1 MMKLKNNKGFTLV
14 ELVVSIAILG
24 IIITPL
30 SSLFIST
37 IKNNVR
43 AEDKLI
49 ANQLA
54 QEYMEQVMAD
64 ILKVIDSTDGPYTKT
79 ESNSGMDITITIDKQ
94 GNTENIDGSINQ
106 DITFESPI
114 DVSSSNYN
122 DNDTIQIDPSTI
134 KIGPDVAHLKLHSNI
149 QNTNT
154 ADAIHIKI
162 NCKAVKTFKVSN
174 RSGRVVKFYKIYS
187 KDTQEKVTIKTIKGE
202 VMVYENIFDQTITH
216 VNEKLPAIH
225 RNDMYKINVTV
236 KKDNEPL
243 VTLVSFKTIK
253 ID

>member
-54 QEYMEQVMAD
+54 QEYMEQAMAD
-64 ILKVIDSTDGPYTKT
+64 ILKTIESTGGTYTKT

-94 GNTENIDGSINQ
+94 GNTENIHGSINQ

-114 DVSSSNYN
+114 DASSSNYN
-122 DNDTIQIDPSTI
+122 NNDTIQIDPSTI
-134 KIGPDVAHLKLHSNI
+134 QIGSDLAHLKLHSNI

-162 NCKAVKTFKVSN
+162 NCKAAKIFKVSN
-174 RSGRVVKFYKIYS
+174 ISGRVVKFYKIYS
-187 KDTQEKVTIKTIKGE
+187 KDTQEKVTIKIIKGE

-216 VNEKLPAIH
+216 VNENLPAIH
-225 RNDMYKINVTV
+225 RNDMYRINVTV
-236 KKDNEPL
+236 KKDNKPL
-243 VTLVSFKTIK
+243 VTLASFKTIK